1 MQSVC
6 LAVARQVLM
15 KGVKK
20 ATSNQVDEAL
30 RVTALTVDFRNLTKA
45 LDQGAKIRG
54 TERKTYDLQDG
65 TTGDVYRVV
74 LKALAADPPRS
85 NFTYQQLV
93 DRATTVCRGD
103 PPVGSSIV
111 STCSQLK
118 KLADAAGGQSV
129 SSTEID
135 WDEDLQVLD
144 IPNPFFLY
152 YLRWSGLLNEPQY
165 RSGISELIVGRP
177 S

>member
-1 MQSVC
+1 
-6 LAVARQVLM
+6 
-15 KGVKK
+15 
-20 ATSNQVDEAL
+20 
-30 RVTALTVDFRNLTKA
+30 
-45 LDQGAKIRG
+45 
-54 TERKTYDLQDG
+54 
-65 TTGDVYRVV
+65 
-74 LKALAADPPRS
+74 
-85 NFTYQQLV
+85 
-93 DRATTVCRGD
+93 
-103 PPVGSSIV
+103 V